1 MKLKRDKST
10 KHPETRSLDQ
20 SKFIVSGLLEKPI
33 DEIVRIRRYL
43 RDLDRVTIRRHES
56 AEKSE
61 TND

>member
-1 MKLKRDKST
+1 MKLKRNNPT
-10 KHPETRSLDQ
+10 KHPETQPLDQ
-20 SKFIVSGLLEKPI
+20 GKFIVSGLPEAPI

-43 RDLDRVTIRRHES
+43 RDLDRATTRHQET